1 MQVNKSI
8 QIKDMQMGVKL
19 GLNNLQ
25 AKYKLTVR
33 ILMDQ
38 IENLYFIRIHY
49 ISAYIYIYIYILST

>member
-49 ISAYIYIYIYILST
+49 ISVYIYIYILST

>member
-1 MQVNKSI
+1 
-8 QIKDMQMGVKL
+8 MGVKL

-49 ISAYIYIYIYILST
+49 ISVYIYIYILST